1 MTTAMKTQS
10 PFSDQYK
17 LKVLCDDLCDDIESL
32 LDHFELEY
40 KSNDKMM
47 SMCCPIHGGD
57 NPSAISLYYT
67 GDNYRGNWKCRTH
80 NCEKVF
86 KGSIIGFIR
95 GIISARKY
103 KWEKEGDKFC
113 SFREAVE
120 FATSFVKRDLDSI
133 KISGS
138 DRNKKAF
145 TALVNYIHQETQ
157 SIEKLIKREVITK
170 SLNIPAQ
177 YFIDRQYSSEI
188 LTKYDVGLC
197 EKSGKEMSA
206 RVVVPIYDND
216 YQYMVGCSGR
226 SIFEQ
231 CKKCGSYHNPN
242 QSCPEENQRWIY
254 SKWRHSKDFK
264 SQNHLYNFWFA
275 KEHIMSS
282 ATAIIVESPGNVW
295 RLEENDIHNS
305 VGIFGSS
312 MSDRQKILLDSSGA
326 MNLVILTDNDDAG
339 KKAAEQIKQKCQN
352 TYKIYIPTISKG
364 DIGEMTNEE
373 IDKEIKPILEKIV

>member
-120 FATSFVKRDLDSI
+120 FATSFVKRDLD
-133 KISGS
+133 
-138 DRNKKAF
+138 R
-145 TALVNYIHQETQ
+145 
-157 SIEKLIKREVITK
+157 RE
-170 SLNIPAQ
+170 
-177 YFIDRQYSSEI
+177 
-188 LTKYDVGLC
+188 
-197 EKSGKEMSA
+197 
-206 RVVVPIYDND
+206 
-216 YQYMVGCSGR
+216 
-226 SIFEQ
+226 
-231 CKKCGSYHNPN
+231 
-242 QSCPEENQRWIY
+242 
-254 SKWRHSKDFK
+254 
-264 SQNHLYNFWFA
+264 
-275 KEHIMSS
+275 
-282 ATAIIVESPGNVW
+282 
-295 RLEENDIHNS
+295 
-305 VGIFGSS
+305 
-312 MSDRQKILLDSSGA
+312 
-326 MNLVILTDNDDAG
+326 
-339 KKAAEQIKQKCQN
+339 
-352 TYKIYIPTISKG
+352 
-364 DIGEMTNEE
+364 
-373 IDKEIKPILEKIV
+373 

>member
-157 SIEKLIKREVITK
+157 
-170 SLNIPAQ
+170 
-177 YFIDRQYSSEI
+177 
-188 LTKYDVGLC
+188 
-197 EKSGKEMSA
+197 
-206 RVVVPIYDND
+206 
-216 YQYMVGCSGR
+216 
-226 SIFEQ
+226 
-231 CKKCGSYHNPN
+231 
-242 QSCPEENQRWIY
+242 
-254 SKWRHSKDFK
+254 
-264 SQNHLYNFWFA
+264 
-275 KEHIMSS
+275 
-282 ATAIIVESPGNVW
+282 
-295 RLEENDIHNS
+295 
-305 VGIFGSS
+305 
-312 MSDRQKILLDSSGA
+312 
-326 MNLVILTDNDDAG
+326 
-339 KKAAEQIKQKCQN
+339 
-352 TYKIYIPTISKG
+352 
-364 DIGEMTNEE
+364 
-373 IDKEIKPILEKIV
+373 